1 MADRMPA
8 GSVSAYLSRL
18 VDQRLVFAKQI
29 PNGKGKLYWHKQF
42 NTEPTMSGA
51 PNRPQATA
59 PAPSVAWPKPLP
71 SERILS
77 PVAALTDKNLDRA
90 APDVPEVEDEPESP
104 EQKPVVSA
112 ALDFNVLNGGGRVIE
127 APEPRTQAPLNRK
140 GYEFSLTRG
149 PVAFHLPEDLSWQE
163 IVTIGVMLD
172 AYGQLKRREKKATA

>member
-1 MADRMPA
+1 
-8 GSVSAYLSRL
+8 V
-18 VDQRLVFAKQI
+18 Q
-29 PNGKGKLYWHKQF
+29 
-42 NTEPTMSGA
+42 
-51 PNRPQATA
+51 
-59 PAPSVAWPKPLP
+59 
-71 SERILS
+71 
-77 PVAALTDKNLDRA
+77 
-90 APDVPEVEDEPESP
+90 EVEDEPESP